1 MKISDRRHQEAIVRL
16 EKRFL
21 EEKVKADNK
30 QLNFY

>member
-1 MKISDRRHQEAIVRL
+1 MKISDRRHQEALVRL

-21 EEKVKADNK
+21 EEKVKADR